1 MEIGY
6 AKILEITKEKIPV
19 RMEGEFIPS
28 VFFKTDKGLYVDSDF
43 TSRIVNKASSVDADT
58 EYEITS
64 LNLRLSANDATI
76 ESALPEKHIFSETEV
91 SAIVGNLIENQPEG
105 KEGTLLNDGS
115 WNIFY
120 TPDFVV
126 HVHWSSYSS
135 RWYVDAWHRHDG
147 GWDEGS
153 RVFSPAN

>member
-126 HVHWSSYSS
+126 LVRWDSGSS
-135 RWYVDAWHRHDG
+135 RWDVGTWYRHDG
-147 GWDEGS
+147 GWGGGS

>member
-126 HVHWSSYSS
+126 SVRWNSSSSHWF
-135 RWYVDAWHRHDG
+135 VLAWRRGDDVWHG
-147 GWDEGS
+147 GY

>member
-126 HVHWSSYSS
+126 SVDWHSNSSD
-135 RWYVDAWHRHDG
+135 WYVRAWYRDG
-147 GWDEGS
+147 DDWSGGL